1 MIKHSSHCMDVCCEG
16 CPTVNTISAEI
27 ELGVAALE
35 LGVLRERERIIALLE
50 AHVSDLDL
58 EWFEMKW
65 SDMVALI
72 RGENK

>member
-1 MIKHSSHCMDVCCEG
+1 MDRPLTTAYWMEAG
-16 CPTVNTISAEI
+16 AKK
-27 ELGVAALE
+27 
-35 LGVLRERERIIALLE
+35 ERERIIALLE

-72 RGENK
+72 GGNG